1 MRKTIYTALIAAFAI
16 STSVSAFAAQV
27 DKAEN
32 VDWSK
37 IYHGYIDDCLGQE
50 RGFYAHPV
58 DYDDQCRPVQYFP
71 KNATPQS
78 MRNVYTMP
86 DGVYVNYYDM
96 PGIRIILK

>member
-1 MRKTIYTALIAAFAI
+1 MKRIIIAAVLIAI
-16 STSVSAFAAQV
+16 STITCAAQV
-27 DKAEN
+27 DKIEN
-32 VDWSK
+32 VDLSK

-58 DYDDQCRPVQYFP
+58 DYDDQCRPVQFFP

>member
-1 MRKTIYTALIAAFAI
+1 MKTKVIAAMVSLMSI
-16 STSVSAFAAQV
+16 SSFAAQV

-37 IYHGYIDDCLGQE
+37 IYHGYIDDCLGQP
-50 RGFYAHPV
+50 RGDYAHPT

-71 KNATPQS
+71 KYASPQS

-96 PGIRIILK
+96 PNLRIILK